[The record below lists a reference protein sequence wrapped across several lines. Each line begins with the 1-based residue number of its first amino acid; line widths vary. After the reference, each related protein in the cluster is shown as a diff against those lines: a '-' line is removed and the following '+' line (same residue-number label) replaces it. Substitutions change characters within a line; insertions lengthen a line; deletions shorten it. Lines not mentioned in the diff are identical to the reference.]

1 MLEFFHRIPTLIKY
15 AIVAGLSVLLI
26 TFGTKGLTNI
36 AVTGGS
42 IISRDYATSMTYDV
56 ESNKTTFVIEAK
68 VFNGDHFTMETI
80 QLNLEALDTLGE
92 KNQVVSND
100 VPCSIAPGTTE
111 LTTTSLTLTGEYLNI
126 KLVSWKPVSWKT
138 AINENW
144 IGYVVAAVYYVGIAI
159 VAFVAYLKRMGYR
172 KYYVLMTCL
181 FIACLLPAVLIP
193 INWYRFEWVGNAV
206 MDGVSLLL
214 LAWALA
220 SFILIVKDV
229 GFELTGVGSGKKLIK
244 ALVKEIWKTGNNR
257 AVIGGM
263 RLGTSGG
270 DILVISRSSYK
281 VFLSPDGAGVFGGG
295 DSEQDY
301 ISLPVTDK
309 TQAHTPHG
317 KAFLRDFP
325 RLLEDLKVA
334 AEKATGKTYSVKG
347 FIKIK
352 GGEKHENEA

>member
-1 MLEFFHRIPTLIKY
+1 MLEFFHRIPILLKY
-15 AIVAGLSVLLI
+15 VIVAGLSVLLI

-144 IGYVVAAVYYVGIAI
+144 IGYVVAAVYYAGIAI
-159 VAFVAYLKRMGYR
+159 VAFVAYLKRMGNR

-220 SFILIVKDV
+220 SFILIVKDA
-229 GFELTGVGSGKKLIK
+229 GFELMGVGGGKKLIK

-263 RLGTSGG
+263 QLGTSGG
-270 DILVISRSSYK
+270 NTLVISRPSYK
-281 VFLSPDGAGVFGGG
+281 VFLNPDGAGVFGGV

-309 TQAHTPHG
+309 TQAHTSHG

>member
-1 MLEFFHRIPTLIKY
+1 MFEFFHRIPTLVKY
-15 AIVAGLSVLLI
+15 IVIAGLSVLLI

-100 VPCSIAPGTTE
+100 VPCSIAPGTTQ

-144 IGYVVAAVYYVGIAI
+144 IGYVVAAVYYAGIAI

-172 KYYVLMTCL
+172 KYYVLMACL

-193 INWYRFEWVGNAV
+193 INWYRFEWVSGAV

-220 SFILIVKDV
+220 SFVLVIKDSR
-229 GFELTGVGSGKKLIK
+229 FDLLTIGSGKKLIK
-244 ALVKEIWKTGNNR
+244 DLCREVRKTGSDR
-257 AVIGGM
+257 ATIGGM
-263 RLGTSGG
+263 RLKVSFGNT
-270 DILVISRSSYK
+270 LVVTGPSYTAY
-281 VFLSPDGAGVFGGG
+281 LSADGAGVFGGKG
-295 DSEQDY
+295 SKQEY
-301 ISLPVTDK
+301 IEFPVTQK
-309 TQAHTPHG
+309 TEAETPYG
-317 KAFLRDFP
+317 RAFLQDLP
-325 RLLEDLKVA
+325 NLLERLQAA
-334 AEKATGKTYSVKG
+334 AEQATGKTYPIKG
-347 FIKIK
+347 FIKR
-352 GGEKHENEA
+352 A